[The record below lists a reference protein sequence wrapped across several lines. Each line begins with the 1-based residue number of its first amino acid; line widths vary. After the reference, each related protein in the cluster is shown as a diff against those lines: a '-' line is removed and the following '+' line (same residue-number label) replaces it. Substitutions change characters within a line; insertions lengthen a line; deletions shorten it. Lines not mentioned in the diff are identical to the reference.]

1 MLEVLRTMI
10 VVAHGAVEVVA
21 RVTHGVVQVAQV
33 VRVIVQEAVVV
44 EEEVM
49 VAIIEATIKYL
60 KNFFI

>member
-1 MLEVLRTMI
+1 M
-10 VVAHGAVEVVA
+10 EVVA

-49 VAIIEATIKYL
+49 VAINQLPRKEY
-60 KNFFI
+60 